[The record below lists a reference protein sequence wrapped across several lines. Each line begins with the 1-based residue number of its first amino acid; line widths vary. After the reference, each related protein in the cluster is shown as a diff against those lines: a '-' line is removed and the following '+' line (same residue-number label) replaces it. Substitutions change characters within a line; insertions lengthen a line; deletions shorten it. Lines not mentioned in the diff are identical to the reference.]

1 MAKVHAFSAGLALL
15 AMGTSLSAQSTLA
28 PGPFQQRDSR
38 VNVGIVVPLG
48 NAGSTAERAPRLEAW
63 SDHRPQQSLP
73 QANLRP
79 DLDPSDA
86 RTTRIGVN
94 FTGET
99 RLMINGREAP
109 NQSDRKGI
117 STLGWVAIGVTVV
130 VVAAAGLLVYVDEK
144 GLND

>member
-1 MAKVHAFSAGLALL
+1 MAKVRAFSAGLALL

-63 SDHRPQQSLP
+63 SDYRPQRSLP
-73 QANLRP
+73 QASLRP
-79 DLDPSDA
+79 DLDPSGA
-86 RTTRIGVN
+86 RPMRIGVN
-94 FTGET
+94 FTGDT

-109 NQSDRKGI
+109 NQTDRKGV
-117 STLGWVAIGVTVV
+117 SALGWVAIGVGVAVIVFGVV
-130 VVAAAGLLVYVDEK
+130 VIDAFNKDNGL
-144 GLND
+144 